1 MSAPTRTRYRP
12 RERDPL
18 TERILRI
25 ASRKGLFQRQLAQLA
40 GIPENRFWYRVSTG
54 AWSHDELHDL
64 ATALNE
70 RIDVVLDVTET
81 L

>member
-1 MSAPTRTRYRP
+1 MTGLTYRP

-18 TERILRI
+18 TERILQI
-25 ASRKGLFQRQLAQLA
+25 ASRKGMFQRQLAQLA
-40 GIPENRFWYRVSTG
+40 GMPENRFWYRVNTG
-54 AWSHDELHDL
+54 AWSHEELHDI